1 MKGRA
6 VLVAILLALVGRPLA
21 QADLTD
27 GLVAYW
33 LLDENSGSTAV
44 DTRASTTRG
53 SRREKWDEGVKWGYE
68 KPLSNLKSGHL
79 C

>member
-44 DTRASTTRG
+44 DTASSNDG
-53 SRREKWDEGVKWGYE
+53 AISGGVAYTSTGIA
-68 KPLSNLKSGHL
+68 PIPGR
-79 C
+79 